1 MPRKNIWTSYRGV
14 VGQWFLLAV
23 VLLLHGSAWARQSD
37 DPADFLTV
45 WSGMLPI
52 ILAAPHGGRV
62 ALPGVPQRRGDGVA
76 QFTAER
82 DNNTAELAEAVAVK
96 IEEALGAK
104 PFLIIAHFE
113 RKYLDANRPESEA
126 FEASAVKP
134 YYDAYH
140 RAIETATAKIRSR
153 WGQGLLLD
161 IHGQGAEPDA
171 IFRGTD
177 NGKSVSA
184 LLQRHGKAALTGP
197 QSILGRLALKGYKIF
212 PDSAGD
218 DRERRYTGGYTTRTY
233 GSHRGTHIDAIQL
246 ELGGNLRSRRN
257 LQRTANDL
265 TEAIANFARAFL
277 RSSEMPANP

>member
-1 MPRKNIWTSYRGV
+1 MACRNLWTIRRA
-14 VGQWFLLAV
+14 VGQLVFLAAV
-23 VLLLHGSAWARQSD
+23 LSLHGSAWGREPD

-52 ILAAPHGGRV
+52 ILTAPHGGRV

-82 DNNTAELAEAVAVK
+82 DNNTAELAEAVAGR
-96 IEEALGAK
+96 IEAALGAK
-104 PFLIIAHFE
+104 PFLVIAHFE
-113 RKYLDANRPESEA
+113 RKYLDANRPESAA
-126 FEASAVKP
+126 FESAAVKP

-140 RAIETATAKIRSR
+140 RAIEAAAAKIRSR
-153 WGQGLLLD
+153 WGRGLLLD
-161 IHGQGAEPDA
+161 IHGQGAEPDG

-197 QSILGRLALKGYKIF
+197 QSILSLLASKGYKVF
-212 PDSAGD
+212 PDSARD

-233 GSHRGTHIDAIQL
+233 GSYRGSKIDAIQL
-246 ELGGNLRSRRN
+246 ELGSHLRARRN
-257 LQRTANDL
+257 LERTANDL
-265 TEAIANFARAFL
+265 AEAIVNFARAFL
-277 RSSEMPANP
+277 AVNAAPARP